1 VIPFYWAAA
10 RLQSP
15 ERDRFVI
22 SIDPGGRM
30 FATVAG
36 RMQVRNTA
44 GVILLDEAEL
54 VTLAQ
59 LSARAR
65 TFAVRLTGW

>member
-1 VIPFYWAAA
+1 
-10 RLQSP
+10 
-15 ERDRFVI
+15 
-22 SIDPGGRM
+22 M

-44 GVILLDEAEL
+44 GVISLDEAEL